1 MASIH
6 PAELARRLD
15 SIVAKAGPAAP
26 LLLFL
31 ASFLEY
37 VFPPVPGDLVAVL
50 GAWYATHGG
59 LSWTVLFV
67 SLSFGAVAGTSF
79 DWRLGRWLGARLDD
93 RVAVGRLDRDR
104 LERFERA
111 YRRWGGLLLIVNRF
125 LPGVRAFFFLAAGA
139 AGIPLWKVLLYGGTR
154 FWCGPAS
161 DEEYATIER
170 RGDRQASIYRQLRK
184 ELEMLWL
191 YGGISAALW
200 NVLLLGAGALLARNE
215 MELVALFA
223 RYDTVAWIVVL
234 AACAIAILVWRRRRA
249 RRTRA

>member
-1 MASIH
+1 VASID

-15 SIVAKAGPAAP
+15 FIVAKAGPAAP

-139 AGIPLWKVLLYGGTR
+139 AGIPLWKVLLYGG
-154 FWCGPAS
+154 
-161 DEEYATIER
+161 
-170 RGDRQASIYRQLRK
+170 
-184 ELEMLWL
+184 
-191 YGGISAALW
+191 ISAALW

>member
-1 MASIH
+1 MAIID

-139 AGIPLWKVLLYGGTR
+139 AGIPLWKVLLYGG
-154 FWCGPAS
+154 
-161 DEEYATIER
+161 
-170 RGDRQASIYRQLRK
+170 
-184 ELEMLWL
+184 
-191 YGGISAALW
+191 ISAALW

>member
-1 MASIH
+1 MASID

-79 DWRLGRWLGARLDD
+79 DWRLGRWLGARLDN

-139 AGIPLWKVLLYGGTR
+139 AGIPLWKVL
-154 FWCGPAS
+154 
-161 DEEYATIER
+161 
-170 RGDRQASIYRQLRK
+170 
-184 ELEMLWL
+184 L

>member
-1 MASIH
+1 MASID

-139 AGIPLWKVLLYGGTR
+139 AGIPLWKVLLYGG
-154 FWCGPAS
+154 
-161 DEEYATIER
+161 
-170 RGDRQASIYRQLRK
+170 
-184 ELEMLWL
+184 
-191 YGGISAALW
+191 ISAALW
-200 NVLLLGAGALLARNE
+200 NVLLLGAGALLAKNE
-215 MELVALFA
+215 MELLALFA
-223 RYDTVAWIVVL
+223 RYDTVAWIVVV
-234 AACAIAILVWRRRRA
+234 AGCVVAVLVWRRRRA
-249 RRTRA
+249 RRARG

>member
-1 MASIH
+1 MASID

-139 AGIPLWKVLLYGGTR
+139 AGIPLWKVLLYGG
-154 FWCGPAS
+154 
-161 DEEYATIER
+161 
-170 RGDRQASIYRQLRK
+170 
-184 ELEMLWL
+184 
-191 YGGISAALW
+191 ISAALW

-215 MELVALFA
+215 MELVGLFA

>member
-1 MASIH
+1 MASID

-139 AGIPLWKVLLYGGTR
+139 AGIPLWKVLLYGG
-154 FWCGPAS
+154 
-161 DEEYATIER
+161 
-170 RGDRQASIYRQLRK
+170 
-184 ELEMLWL
+184 
-191 YGGISAALW
+191 ISAALW

>member
-139 AGIPLWKVLLYGGTR
+139 AGIPLWKVLLYGG
-154 FWCGPAS
+154 
-161 DEEYATIER
+161 
-170 RGDRQASIYRQLRK
+170 
-184 ELEMLWL
+184 
-191 YGGISAALW
+191 ISAALW

>member
-1 MASIH
+1 VASID

-139 AGIPLWKVLLYGGTR
+139 AGIPLWKVLLYGG
-154 FWCGPAS
+154 
-161 DEEYATIER
+161 
-170 RGDRQASIYRQLRK
+170 
-184 ELEMLWL
+184 
-191 YGGISAALW
+191 ISAALW

-249 RRTRA
+249 RRTRV

>member
-1 MASIH
+1 VASID

-139 AGIPLWKVLLYGGTR
+139 AGIPLWKVLLYGG
-154 FWCGPAS
+154 
-161 DEEYATIER
+161 
-170 RGDRQASIYRQLRK
+170 
-184 ELEMLWL
+184 
-191 YGGISAALW
+191 ISAALW

>member
-1 MASIH
+1 MASID

-15 SIVAKAGPAAP
+15 SVVAKAGPAAP

-139 AGIPLWKVLLYGGTR
+139 AGIPLWKVLLYGG
-154 FWCGPAS
+154 
-161 DEEYATIER
+161 
-170 RGDRQASIYRQLRK
+170 
-184 ELEMLWL
+184 
-191 YGGISAALW
+191 ISAALW

-234 AACAIAILVWRRRRA
+234 AACAIGILVWRRRRA
-249 RRTRA
+249 RRTRV